1 MLKRIAAAA
10 AISLVPVGL
19 AAAPAH
25 AYGSCNISAPSKVA
39 IVAPYRAVTTS
50 LGSSCYYSD
59 TMYSSWDLYHSTRG
73 WQDIVIFD
81 GTDTDY
87 VDLYDWDPVG
97 TYTFRP
103 SMAVDWDYN
112 NVDQNTRTMVVR
124 LGSRLSAA
132 RSRSGKYVTVSG
144 TATRYAPKDSR
155 YGRWANASVVL
166 RQKSCASCAWKTVR
180 TGTTNRYGKVSFKVY
195 SPKASYWQL
204 STKDTGTTWGK
215 VAGTMYR

>member
-59 TMYSSWDLYHSTRG
+59 TMYASWDLYHSTRG
-73 WQDIVIFD
+73 LQDIVIFD

-103 SMAVDWDYN
+103 SMALDWDYN

-124 LGSRLSAA
+124 LGSRH
-132 RSRSGKYVTVSG
+132 
-144 TATRYAPKDSR
+144 
-155 YGRWANASVVL
+155 GRWANASVVL

-180 TGTTNRYGKVSFKVY
+180 TGTTNRYGKVSFKAY